1 MRYGDAITRLPDGMK
16 TEEEW
21 LTDTLVYLDRRSREA
36 DDDRGFK
43 DEIAMACSRLADL
56 QVSNNV
62 SALDK
67 DDTGD
72 RSATRAIALFE
83 AAEPA
88 AQILDR
94 ELKRFSDQHD
104 LRTELGSIAFLT
116 GQLNASLL
124 ALPNKNRTDSALDF
138 FGRAH
143 DA

>member
-1 MRYGDAITRLPDGMK
+1 MRYGDAITRLPDGLK

-21 LTDTLVYLDRRSREA
+21 RTDTLVYLDRRSREA
-36 DDDRGFK
+36 DDDLGFK
-43 DEIAMACSRLADL
+43 GEIAMACSRLAVM
-56 QVSNNV
+56 QVSTNV
-62 SALDK
+62 AALDK
-67 DDTGD
+67 DATGD
-72 RSATRAIALFE
+72 RNANPAIALFE
-83 AAEPA
+83 ATEPA
-88 AQILDR
+88 AQVMDR
-94 ELKRFSDQHD
+94 GLKRFSDQRD

>member
-1 MRYGDAITRLPDGMK
+1 M
-16 TEEEW
+16 
-21 LTDTLVYLDRRSREA
+21 
-36 DDDRGFK
+36 
-43 DEIAMACSRLADL
+43 
-56 QVSNNV
+56 SNNV
-62 SALDK
+62 AALDK

-88 AQILDR
+88 AQGLDC
-94 ELKRFSDQHD
+94 ELKRFSDQRD
-104 LRTELGSIAFLT
+104 LRTELGSILFLT